1 MKKNSFWKNM
11 QNAVVNIILLFFSN
25 FDRGLQKAP
34 LHTQPTLHFSEIG
47 GQFLIKLSSE
57 ML

>member
-1 MKKNSFWKNM
+1 M

-34 LHTQPTLHFSEIG
+34 LHTQPTYFTLFRNRRLILDEIT
-47 GQFLIKLSSE
+47 
-57 ML
+57 

>member
-1 MKKNSFWKNM
+1 MDVYQMKKNSFWKNM

-47 GQFLIKLSSE
+47 G
-57 ML
+57 